1 MNAVIFFPALRSVD
15 RCPRDEVQD
24 RVLNIIV
31 TSVFFSL
38 FAISLGS
45 EIHAHLFGEGSVEL
59 DC

>member
-1 MNAVIFFPALRSVD
+1 MD
-15 RCPRDEVQD
+15 RCPRDEVRD

-31 TSVFFSL
+31 TSFFFSL

-59 DC
+59 D